1 MFEFKEKQIP
11 ATQIKVGD
19 AVKDASQG
27 YYHIVKAVEAQG
39 DHVKLIISM
48 GFESNVSAS
57 TMLTVLDHT

>member
-1 MFEFKEKQIP
+1 MFEFKEKQIL

-39 DHVKLIISM
+39 DNIKLIVSM
-48 GFESNVSAS
+48 GFESQVAAS
-57 TMLTVLDHT
+57 SMLTVLDHS